1 MENNKKFYS
10 ANMFRVCIDAYK
22 EDISGR
28 LYSPL
33 STEEITF
40 GGVGELLLKMDK
52 LFDKVGYPQAFQN
65 KRSFDGEQGVGNA
78 YRGIPKVLRTGENIV
93 AQTGAYSTYD
103 VEVISRRNTSWQ
115 GVIYTA
121 DGERKGEFNG
131 EVELLALF
139 STLKE
144 L

>member
-1 MENNKKFYS
+1 MENSKKFYS

-65 KRSFDGEQGVGNA
+65 KRSFDGVQDIGNA
-78 YRGIPKVLRTGENIV
+78 YRGIPKVLRTGEDIM
-93 AQTGAYSTYD
+93 AQVGEYSTYD
-103 VEVISRRNTSWQ
+103 VEVTSRRNTSWQ

-121 DGERKGEFNG
+121 EGVRKGEFNG

-139 STLKE
+139 GQLNQQ
-144 L
+144 

>member
-1 MENNKKFYS
+1 MENSKKFYS

-65 KRSFDGEQGVGNA
+65 KRSFDGAQDIGNA
-78 YRGIPKVLRTGENIV
+78 YRGIPKVLRTGEDIM
-93 AQTGAYSTYD
+93 AQVGEYSTYD
-103 VEVISRRNTSWQ
+103 VEVTSRRNTSWQ

-121 DGERKGEFNG
+121 EGVRKGEFNG

-139 STLKE
+139 GQLNQQ
-144 L
+144 